1 MDIVEYLYNAFPFYE
16 RQGKSGYKPGM
27 FNSFALDEHFGYPH
41 RSFKTIHIA
50 GTKGKG
56 STSHMLASIL
66 QEQGYKTGLYTSPH
80 LVNFNERIQINGKP
94 IETSFI
100 ENFVDANKVFIESL
114 SPSFFEVTTAMA
126 FAYFAAENVDIA
138 VIEVGLGGRLDCTN
152 VISPIL
158 SVITNI
164 SKDHKDLLGDTLE
177 KIAAEKAGIIKSGI
191 PVVIGESQFETK
203 PVFNL
208 IAQEKKASIIFAD
221 QEIKVKRIAWQPFQN
236 FEIEYD
242 GFIRTYEL
250 GLLGKY
256 QENNIK
262 TVIQSLRLLQEIVTI
277 DQSSI
282 ENGLRNV
289 IKNTSL
295 QGRWQQI
302 SSKPD
307 VFCDIGHNEAG
318 IESVMNHISLLNY
331 DKIHIILGMVNDKD
345 ISSIMKYLPR
355 NAEYYITKP
364 SIERAM
370 ELSVLAKNF
379 EKEGLFYSICE
390 NVDAAIKKVIK
401 NADCNDLIF
410 IGGSNF
416 VVADALKS
424 DIFSEKLLRN

>member
-50 GTKGKG
+50 GTNGKG

-416 VVADALKS
+416 VVADALKY
-424 DIFSEKLLRN
+424 DIFSKKLLRN

>member
-50 GTKGKG
+50 GTNGKG

>member
-50 GTKGKG
+50 GTNGKG

-318 IESVMNHISLLNY
+318 IESVMNHISLLN
-331 DKIHIILGMVNDKD
+331 
-345 ISSIMKYLPR
+345 
-355 NAEYYITKP
+355 
-364 SIERAM
+364 
-370 ELSVLAKNF
+370 
-379 EKEGLFYSICE
+379 
-390 NVDAAIKKVIK
+390 
-401 NADCNDLIF
+401 
-410 IGGSNF
+410 
-416 VVADALKS
+416 
-424 DIFSEKLLRN
+424 

>member
-50 GTKGKG
+50 GTNGKG

-416 VVADALKS
+416 LVADALKS